1 MGSLKKFDT
10 MINLY
15 GMIHF
20 IRKNRFKEILSRSKN
35 NISTS

>member
-1 MGSLKKFDT
+1 MDSLKKFAT

-20 IRKNRFKEILSRSKN
+20 IGKNFLILRIRLINPIGITK
-35 NISTS
+35 